1 MTSSNGAVNKNN
13 ELPIRADLVGRS
25 PYGAPQL
32 DVPVRLNTNENPFDP
47 SSELVAELSRVI
59 SQVGANLNR
68 YPDREATLLRAD
80 LASYLETE
88 SQVLVTAEN
97 IWPANGSN
105 EVMQQL
111 LQLFGGPDKKLV
123 TFDPTYSMYEDYC
136 RNTFTKYETVS
147 RRPDFEIDSR
157 VIDEALALQP
167 DIIVLTSPNNPTG
180 TVVGQAEI
188 EYLLE
193 NFSGVV
199 IIDEAYA
206 EFRAPGT
213 PSAIANIQNHPLL
226 IVTRTMSKAFSYAG
240 ARIGYAIADP
250 KVIAAI
256 QLVRLPYHL
265 STLTQEAARVAL
277 RFSADLL
284 SQVELIRT
292 QRDELTK
299 WLIDSGFEVA
309 ASGANFILFG
319 TFSDRNQI
327 WEKLVEQGVL
337 IRQTGP
343 MGWLRVSIGTPQ
355 ENSLFKTALLKVTS
369 NE

>member
-1 MTSSNGAVNKNN
+1 
-13 ELPIRADLVGRS
+13 
-25 PYGAPQL
+25 
-32 DVPVRLNTNENPFDP
+32 
-47 SSELVAELSRVI
+47 LSRVI
-59 SQVGANLNR
+59 AQVGPRLNR
-68 YPDREATLLRAD
+68 YPDRDANLLRAD
-80 LASYLETE
+80 LATYLASE
-88 SQVLVTAEN
+88 SHVKLTSEN

-136 RNTFTKYETVS
+136 HNAFTKYETVS
-147 RRPDFEIDSR
+147 RKPDFEINFE
-157 VIDEALALQP
+157 VIDQAIALHP

-180 TVVGQAEI
+180 TVVGQLEI

-213 PSAIANIQNHPLL
+213 PSSIINIQNYPLL

-240 ARIGYAIADP
+240 ARIGYAVADP
-250 KVIAAI
+250 KVIAAL

-265 STLTQEAARVAL
+265 STITQEAARVAL
-277 RFSADLL
+277 RFSAELL
-284 SQVELIRT
+284 SQVDLIRSE
-292 QRDELTK
+292 RDELAN
-299 WLIDSGFEVA
+299 WLVASGFEVA
-309 ASGANFILFG
+309 TSGANFILFG

-343 MGWLRVSIGTPQ
+343 AGWLRVSIGTPQ

-369 NE
+369 N